1 MNMTARRQNEGSG
14 TSSLADFSSF
24 REMLRE
30 ERESAR
36 VEREAASAA
45 KRAERQ
51 AWAAEQRRLMD
62 KVVELRVQL
71 ALSGR

>member
-1 MNMTARRQNEGSG
+1 MAARRQNEGSG
-14 TSSLADFSSF
+14 TPSLADFSSF

-30 ERESAR
+30 GRESAR
-36 VEREAASAA
+36 AEREAVIAA

-51 AWAAEQRRLMD
+51 AWVAEQRRLMD
-62 KVVELRVQL
+62 YVVELRVQL